1 LLVGSKTV
9 SEGRPCERCPKK
21 SDVTASDQAIAHP
34 WYHRGSSTRT
44 AVSLV
49 TRLVVVASVA
59 GPVVVSVT
67 MSQPADDSI
76 LAALMKQLNS
86 ITVSPSP
93 GVVGYSMDLGVG
105 SRLS

>member
-1 LLVGSKTV
+1 
-9 SEGRPCERCPKK
+9 
-21 SDVTASDQAIAHP
+21 
-34 WYHRGSSTRT
+34 
-44 AVSLV
+44 
-49 TRLVVVASVA
+49 VVASVA